1 MADKSGS
8 AGGDGGASHALVDVS
23 QLAARQITK
32 LKGDGSVDVIEWL
45 DSVERLC
52 MLEGV
57 KPEIIIGFLLEGEPL
72 QLYRRLSVG
81 DADKWDVVRKALID
95 SFALPLPAIF
105 RRFSELKLQEC
116 ELVDEYM
123 DRL

>member
-8 AGGDGGASHALVDVS
+8 AGGDGVAPHDLVDVS
-23 QLAARQITK
+23 KPAARQIIK
-32 LKGDGSVDVIEWL
+32 LKGDGSVNVVEWL

-57 KPEIIIGFLLEGEPL
+57 KPEIIIGFLLEGELL
-72 QLYRRLSVG
+72 QLHRRLSVG

-95 SFALPLPAIF
+95 SFALPPASSCCF
-105 RRFSELKLQEC
+105 
-116 ELVDEYM
+116 
-123 DRL
+123 